1 MSAAQQIEQ
10 EARDFFAMLPAETV
24 ADELRHLTRM
34 ANASPEMKLH
44 DKKHISDLNFTQHQ
58 TGQFI
63 LKLAK
68 LIEKGQKN
76 TVNLSE
82 TSLN

>member
-24 ADELRHLTRM
+24 ADELRHLTRL

-44 DKKHISDLNFTQHQ
+44 DKKYISDLNFTQHQ

-63 LKLAK
+63 LKLAE
-68 LIEKGQKN
+68 LIEKRQKI

-82 TSLN
+82 TTVN